1 MIQKW
6 QVYKEK
12 FPEEIFCVQ
21 ENKGNFTE
29 KQRRNVLIIFHEK
42 YN

>member
-12 FPEEIFCVQ
+12 IPEKTFCVQ

-29 KQRRNVLIIFHEK
+29 KQTK
-42 YN
+42 YLDNIP